1 MELLTERHAD
11 EIAGVLSCY
20 DRILI
25 QGILPGL
32 CYADGMTGY
41 LKARQIRVF
50 DYAQFAQPLR
60 DALREN
66 AERLAAEH
74 GLELLFIRKKN
85 FRKEDRVKEI
95 LEQRGHHPGLVCIF
109 SALEPCGTY
118 QPWHDKKTGKTYLRP
133 DDGKCLHYYFYFI
146 DEELGL
152 CYVRVPSWC
161 PFRLQVYL
169 NGHHWLAGQLR
180 TQHIEF
186 TLLDNVFTQ
195 IADWNQA
202 QRLADGWQAE
212 KIHHKLDE
220 FAQRYCPVI
229 TRLGV
234 SYHWSLD
241 QTEYATDI
249 VFRRQADL
257 QAIYDP
263 LTRTAIH
270 AVKAEHVATFLG
282 KKLHGNYQDELGNRF
297 DVRIQGTRIKHTM
310 GPVSLKMYDK
320 FGLILRIETTVNKV
334 SFFPHYRQVEH
345 RDGTRVTKW
354 TRMKKSLYSL
364 PPLREALR
372 AANHRYLE
380 FISTLADP
388 SSAVEK
394 VRKLSQTVMEHERSY
409 RGFNLFCEEDQR
421 LMQVLARGE
430 FNIRGLQNRT
440 LRNHLTD
447 QSSGQVSRLLK
458 RLRLHRFIKKVGRT
472 YRYYLTHFGKE
483 IIAAALKLQE
493 LVLIPQLASSP
504 AS

>member
-25 QGILPGL
+25 QGTLPGL
-32 CYADGMTGY
+32 CYAEGMTAY
-41 LKARQIRVF
+41 LKARQILIF
-50 DYAQFAQPLR
+50 DYPRFAQPLR
-60 DALREN
+60 DALRQN
-66 AERLAAEH
+66 AERLATQH
-74 GLELLFIRKKN
+74 GLEIMFIRKRN

-95 LEQRGHHPGLVCIF
+95 LAKRGDHPGLVCIF
-109 SALEPCGTY
+109 SAMEPCASY
-118 QPWHDKKTGKTYLRP
+118 RPWHDKKTGKTYLRP

-146 DEELGL
+146 DEDLGL
-152 CYVRVPSWC
+152 CHVRVPTWC

-169 NGHHWLAGQLR
+169 NGHHWLAAQLR
-180 TQHIEF
+180 QRHIDS
-186 TLLDNVFTQ
+186 TLLDNAFTQ
-195 IADWNQA
+195 IANWNQA

-212 KIHHKLDE
+212 KIHRKLDE

-229 TRLGV
+229 AGLAM

-241 QTEYATDI
+241 QAEYATDI
-249 VFRRQADL
+249 VFRRRADL
-257 QAIYDP
+257 QAIYEN

-297 DVRIQGTRIKHTM
+297 DLRIQGTRIKHTM

-320 FGLILRIETTVNKV
+320 FGLILRIETTVNDV
-334 SFFPHYRQVEH
+334 GFFPHYREVEQ

-354 TRMKKSLYSL
+354 THMKRSLYSL

-388 SSAVEK
+388 SAGVQK
-394 VRKLSQTVMEHERSY
+394 LRKLSQTVIEHERSY
-409 RGFNLFCEEDQR
+409 RGFNLFCEEDQQ

-430 FNIRGLQNRT
+430 FNIRGLQTEPCATTYPTRT
-440 LRNHLTD
+440 
-447 QSSGQVSRLLK
+447 
-458 RLRLHRFIKKVGRT
+458 
-472 YRYYLTHFGKE
+472 
-483 IIAAALKLQE
+483 AAKCRAC
-493 LVLIPQLASSP
+493 
-504 AS
+504 